1 MRMPVPTKACHILD
15 IRIVALYETSN
26 VNLLPLD
33 APIEARV
40 TEEKSPVQFGVM
52 FSPLPRGRD
61 QYGIPILSIDGRR
74 TNVGLKW
81 SGVPGLQQFIRRYPL
96 YRAVSSDA

>member
-52 FSPLPRGRD
+52 FSPLPPGP
-61 QYGIPILSIDGRR
+61 GSIRHPDPLNR
-74 TNVGLKW
+74 TAGGPTL
-81 SGVPGLQQFIRRYPL
+81 G
-96 YRAVSSDA
+96 